1 MTVGSEYVVIGPM
14 VLVLCPSVLVLAL
27 VLNLVV
33 LLTSLQDALDRR
45 RGELTRSAHP
55 DAPLLARRG
64 EPTPNT
70 PSVSS
75 WCDHSMLASLQQ
87 LVVVIANWLF
97 CAADNARRG
106 FHYRHSPNVEKYH
119 HSGRVFRPVF
129 PLFDMRFVIIFM
141 SADHTVYC
149 MVQHLW
155 FWLLKLFCRAGE

>member
-1 MTVGSEYVVIGPM
+1 MVPRFPVPRFQSPRPCVVFLAC
-14 VLVLCPSVLVLAL
+14 VHLAL
-27 VLNLVV
+27 FLAL
-33 LLTSLQDALDRR
+33 SLSPGNSL
-45 RGELTRSAHP
+45 
-55 DAPLLARRG
+55 
-64 EPTPNT
+64 
-70 PSVSS
+70 VSS

-87 LVVVIANWLF
+87 LVIVIANWLF

-119 HSGRVFRPVF
+119 HSGRLFRPVI